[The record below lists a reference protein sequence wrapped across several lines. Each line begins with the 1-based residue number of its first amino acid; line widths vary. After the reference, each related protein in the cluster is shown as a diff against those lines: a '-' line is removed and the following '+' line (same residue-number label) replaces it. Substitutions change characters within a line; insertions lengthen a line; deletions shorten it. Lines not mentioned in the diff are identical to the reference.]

1 MDAPKRSVH
10 VSRVSSAKSAV
21 ARGRFSVRWIISGRL
36 GLTQLPAICE
46 VGGDGEEV
54 AFLWHVQFSGAE
66 VAVAALEVVGDAFV

>member
-1 MDAPKRSVH
+1 M
-10 VSRVSSAKSAV
+10 
-21 ARGRFSVRWIISGRL
+21 RWIISGRL
-36 GLTQLPAICE
+36 GLTQLPAVCE